1 MRTTTARLAQIV
13 GATRNHPSAHQET
26 PPKAPSSIGAT
37 QQEPWAVAF
46 ALNPKSLSPLEL
58 EPLWPIPPT
67 PQH

>member
-37 QQEPWAVAF
+37 QQDP
-46 ALNPKSLSPLEL
+46 
-58 EPLWPIPPT
+58 
-67 PQH
+67 